1 MRCEEVRPILPELAE
16 GGPRPTGEV
25 QAHISECRTCAT
37 ELGQLREVVLRMGT
51 MRVRF
56 EEPPPGFVGRVLETV
71 ADAPAVSPGLVR
83 RVTDSDRFQYAAFSL
98 GGAVVGAGA
107 IGLLWWRRSRRET
120 SMAGA

>member
-16 GGPRPTGEV
+16 GGAPPAGRI
-25 QAHISECRTCAT
+25 QDHIAGCLACAT
-37 ELGQLREVVLRMGT
+37 ELGQLRDVVLRMEA
-51 MRVRF
+51 MRFRF
-56 EEPPPGFVGRVLETV
+56 EEPPAGFLGRVLTTV
-71 ADAPAVSPGLVR
+71 AEAPAFSPSLVR
-83 RVTDSDRFQYAAFSL
+83 RVAGSERFQYAAFSL